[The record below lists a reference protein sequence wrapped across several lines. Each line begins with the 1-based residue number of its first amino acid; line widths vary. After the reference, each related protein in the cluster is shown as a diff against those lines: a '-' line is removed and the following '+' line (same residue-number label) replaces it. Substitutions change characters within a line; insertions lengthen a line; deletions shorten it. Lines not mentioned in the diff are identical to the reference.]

1 MQIQV
6 PSDLGSDL
14 KILPE
19 GMADATISDLFL
31 GTSAAGQPKLTVKYL
46 ISSQMNTKGQ
56 TYIDDEGDE
65 QPFPKDF
72 NTVGE
77 VVLETFSL
85 QPQALFNLN
94 SLWKGVTGNNLPQG
108 DYSPDEFISLLKEE
122 LKGRDFKLSLEHGR
136 TNRGVIQTQVKK
148 RTFVG

>member
-1 MQIQV
+1 MQIKV
-6 PSDLGSDL
+6 PSDIGSDL

-19 GMADATISDLFL
+19 GVADATISDLFL
-31 GTSAAGQPKLTVKYL
+31 GTSTTGNPKVTVKYL
-46 ISSQMNTKGQ
+46 ISSQMPTKGQ
-56 TYIDDEGDE
+56 TYIDDNGEE
-65 QPFPKDF
+65 QAFPKDF

-94 SLWKGVTGNNLPQG
+94 SLWKSVTSSNLPQG
-108 DYSPDEFISLLKEE
+108 DYSPEEFIDLLKEE
-122 LKGRDFKLSLEHGR
+122 LKGRDFKLALEHGR
-136 TNRGVIQTQVKK
+136 TNRGEIQTQVKK